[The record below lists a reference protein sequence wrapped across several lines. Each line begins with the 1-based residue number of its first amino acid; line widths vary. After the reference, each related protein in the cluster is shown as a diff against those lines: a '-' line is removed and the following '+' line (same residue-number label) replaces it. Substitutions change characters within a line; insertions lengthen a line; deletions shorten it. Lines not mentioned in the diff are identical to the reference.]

1 MTHPRAEELVPIK
14 HLKLPMPTDM
24 HTLRILKANFATIH
38 ANYKVKKKSYLPWTL
53 ISEMA

>member
-14 HLKLPMPTDM
+14 HLELPIQTDM

-38 ANYKVKKKSYLPWTL
+38 VNYKAKKMSYLPWTL